1 LQISFSPVANIN
13 DVARIAGV
21 SPATVSRYLRGQRV
35 RSGDAIRAAIK
46 ESDYWP
52 TAAARSLRSGVHYAI
67 AVVVPDITNPF
78 FAALVKGIESVFQAG
93 PYSVLLANTDES
105 SELEDTLL
113 ADLVRRVDGVI
124 LAPATEQDET
134 PLHVREAGLPV
145 VFVDREL
152 DGASF
157 DSILV
162 DNVDGGRQAARHLL
176 DLGHRR
182 IAMISGPLNTTPGRG
197 RYEGFVAELAEHGV
211 ELDDDYCM
219 PADFREKGGYDA
231 MLHLLALNE
240 RPTAVFAA
248 NNVMTVGALRALHSM
263 RVHVPGEMSIIGFD
277 DLDLAA
283 VLQPPLT
290 VIDRP
295 MVQQGVLAARLLL
308 TRLIDHSTEES
319 QRVVLSVRLVERGS
333 TAPPRTNSWP
343 DYARG
348 EPKIILGS
356 GPAQQPAAGPKR
368 RPPRTAG

>member
-1 LQISFSPVANIN
+1 M
-13 DVARIAGV
+13 
-21 SPATVSRYLRGQRV
+21 SPATVSRYIRGQRV
-35 RSGDAIRAAIK
+35 RSEDAIQAAIK
-46 ESDYWP
+46 ECDYWP

-124 LAPATEQDET
+124 LAPATEQDKT
-134 PLHVREAGLPV
+134 PLHVRDAGLPV

-152 DGASF
+152 KGASF

-197 RYEGFVAELAEHGV
+197 RYDGFVVELADHGV
-211 ELDDDYCM
+211 ELSEEYCVM
-219 PADFREKGGYDA
+219 ADFREKGGYDA
-231 MLHLLALNE
+231 MLRLLGLSK

-248 NNVMTVGALRALHSM
+248 NNVMTIGALRALHSM
-263 RVHVPGEMSIIGFD
+263 RVQVPGEISIIGFD
-277 DLDLAA
+277 DLDLAT
-283 VLQPPLT
+283 VLRPPLT
-290 VIDRP
+290 IIDRP

-308 TRLIDHSTEES
+308 TRLIDHSKEES
-319 QRVVLSVRLVERGS
+319 QRVVLPVRLIERGS
-333 TAPPRTNSWP
+333 TAPPLTDSWP
-343 DYARG
+343 DHAGR
-348 EPKIILGS
+348 EPKVMAGS
-356 GPAQQPAAGPKR
+356 A
-368 RPPRTAG
+368 TAGAATANRKMQPPPTAD

>member
-1 LQISFSPVANIN
+1 MST
-13 DVARIAGV
+13 
-21 SPATVSRYLRGQRV
+21 ATISRYLRGQRI
-35 RSGDAIRAAIK
+35 RSEDAVRAAIK
-46 ESDYWP
+46 ECDYWP
-52 TAAARSLRSGVHYAI
+52 TAAARSLRSGLHYAI

-124 LAPATEQDET
+124 LAPTTEQDQT

-145 VFVDREL
+145 VFVDREMT
-152 DGASF
+152 GASF

-162 DNVDGGRQAARHLL
+162 DNVDGGRQAARHLVG
-176 DLGHRR
+176 LGHRR
-182 IAMISGPLNTTPGRG
+182 IATIRGPLNTTPGRG
-197 RYEGFVAELAEHGV
+197 RHEGFVAELQDHGV
-211 ELDDDYCM
+211 ELEEEYCM
-219 PADFREKGGYDA
+219 AGGFREKGGYDA

-248 NNVMTVGALRALHSM
+248 NNVMTIGALRALHSM
-263 RVHVPGEMSIIGFD
+263 RVQVPGEMSIIGFD

-283 VLQPPLT
+283 ILQPPLT
-290 VIDRP
+290 IIDRP

-319 QRVVLSVRLVERGS
+319 QRVVLPVRLVERGS
-333 TAPPRTNSWP
+333 TAAPRADSWP
-343 DYARG
+343 DYARKD
-348 EPKIILGS
+348 PKAILGAD
-356 GPAQQPAAGPKR
+356 PASQLAPGRKT
-368 RPPRTAG
+368 RPPRGAG

>member
-1 LQISFSPVANIN
+1 M
-13 DVARIAGV
+13 
-21 SPATVSRYLRGQRV
+21 SPATVSRYIRGQRV
-35 RSGDAIRAAIK
+35 RSEDAIRAAIK
-46 ESDYWP
+46 ESGYWP

-113 ADLVRRVDGVI
+113 ADLIRRVDGII
-124 LAPATEQDET
+124 LAPATEQDQT

-152 DGASF
+152 KGASV

-197 RYEGFVAELAEHGV
+197 RYEGFVAELENGGV
-211 ELDDDYCM
+211 VLGEECCIT
-219 PADFREKGGYDA
+219 ADFREKGGYDA
-231 MLHLLALNE
+231 MLQLLALAE

-248 NNVMTVGALRALHSM
+248 NNVMTIGALRALHAM
-263 RVHVPGEMSIIGFD
+263 RVQTPGEMSIIGFD

-283 VLQPPLT
+283 VLRPPLT

-308 TRLIDHSTEES
+308 TRLIDHSTEDS
-319 QRVVLSVRLVERGS
+319 QRVVLPVRLIERGS
-333 TAPPRTNSWP
+333 TAPPRTDGWP
-343 DYARG
+343 DHARK
-348 EPKIILGS
+348 EAKVIIGS
-356 GPAQQPAAGPKR
+356 GRARQPAGGDKR
-368 RPPRTAG
+368 RPPRPAG

>member
-1 LQISFSPVANIN
+1 LQISFSLVANIN
-13 DVARIAGV
+13 DVARRAGV

-35 RSGDAIRAAIK
+35 RSEDAIRAAIK
-46 ESDYWP
+46 ECDYWP

-134 PLHVREAGLPV
+134 PLLVREAGLPV

-152 DGASF
+152 KGASF

-162 DNVDGGRQAARHLL
+162 DNVDGARQAARHLL

-197 RYEGFVAELAEHGV
+197 RYEGFVAELADHGI
-211 ELDDDYCM
+211 ELDDQYCKV
-219 PADFREKGGYDA
+219 ADFREKGGYDA
-231 MLHLLALNE
+231 MLHLLALTE

-248 NNVMTVGALRALHSM
+248 NNVMTMGALRALHSM
-263 RVHVPGEMSIIGFD
+263 RVQVPGEMSIVGFD
-277 DLDLAA
+277 DLDLATI
-283 VLQPPLT
+283 LRPPLT
-290 VIDRP
+290 IIDRP

-308 TRLIDHSTEES
+308 TRLIDHSTEEP
-319 QRVVLSVRLVERGS
+319 QRVVLPVRLVERGS
-333 TAPPRTNSWP
+333 TAPPRADSRP
-343 DYARG
+343 EARG
-348 EPKIILGS
+348 ELKIVAGS
-356 GPAQQPAAGPKR
+356 GSPRQPKPGR
-368 RPPRTAG
+368 RFRAD

>member
-1 LQISFSPVANIN
+1 
-13 DVARIAGV
+13 V

-35 RSGDAIRAAIK
+35 RADDAIRAAIK
-46 ESDYWP
+46 EWDYWP

-113 ADLVRRVDGVI
+113 ADLVRRVDGII
-124 LAPATEQDET
+124 LAPATEQGET

-152 DGASF
+152 KGASF

-197 RYEGFVAELAEHGV
+197 RYEGFVAELEDHGV
-211 ELDDDYCM
+211 ELDEEYCM
-219 PADFREKGGYDA
+219 VADFREKGGYDA
-231 MLHLLALNE
+231 MLHLLALKE

-248 NNVMTVGALRALHSM
+248 NNFMTIGALRALHSM
-263 RVHVPGEMSIIGFD
+263 RVQVPGEMSIVGFD

-283 VLQPPLT
+283 VLRPPLT
-290 VIDRP
+290 IIDRP
-295 MVQQGVLAARLLL
+295 MAQQGVLAARLLL

-319 QRVVLSVRLVERGS
+319 QRVVLPVRIIERGS
-333 TAPPRTNSWP
+333 TAPPRTDSWP

-348 EPKIILGS
+348 EPRVILGS
-356 GPAQQPAAGPKR
+356 GTAHKQTAGRKR